1 MPNYRILLTVILT
14 SLSLSS
20 LANLD
25 DQKKANI
32 MQPIKNLFDGMP
44 EHDSSKILQQFTESA
59 LLQRTDKKGNVTST
73 DIQQFARNISQSVA
87 FLDEQL
93 LDQVI
98 LQQDRLAS
106 VWTPFAFYI
115 DGKLS
120 HCGSNSFQLVKQ
132 NKQWKIHYL
141 IDVSHSG
148 DCQVFIQA
156 Y

>member
-1 MPNYRILLTVILT
+1 MPNYRILLTVILS
-14 SLSLSS
+14 SLSLAS
-20 LANLD
+20 LAHPD
-25 DQKKANI
+25 DQNTANI
-32 MQPIKNLFDGMP
+32 MQPIKNLFDGMR

-59 LLQRTDKKGNVTST
+59 LLQRTDKNGNVTST
-73 DIQQFARNISQSVA
+73 DIQQFSRNISQSSA

-93 LDQVI
+93 LNHVV
-98 LQQDRLAS
+98 LQQDSLAS

-132 NKQWKIHYL
+132 NAQWKIHYL

-148 DCQVFIQA
+148 DCQIFIQA

>member
-14 SLSLSS
+14 SLSLAS
-20 LANLD
+20 LANPD
-25 DQKKANI
+25 DQNTANI
-32 MQPIKNLFDGMP
+32 MQPIKNLFDGMR

-59 LLQRTDKKGNVTST
+59 LLQRTDKIGNVTST
-73 DIQQFARNISQSVA
+73 DIQQFARNISQSLA

-93 LDQVI
+93 LDQVV
-98 LQQDRLAS
+98 LQQGSLAS

-132 NKQWKIHYL
+132 NTQWKIHYL

-148 DCQVFIQA
+148 DCQVFMKA

>member
-1 MPNYRILLTVILT
+1 
-14 SLSLSS
+14 
-20 LANLD
+20 
-25 DQKKANI
+25 
-32 MQPIKNLFDGMP
+32 MQPIKNLFDGMR

-73 DIQQFARNISQSVA
+73 DIQQFARNISQSLV

-93 LDQVI
+93 LDQVV
-98 LQQDRLAS
+98 LQQDSLAS

-132 NKQWKIHYL
+132 NTQWKIHYL
-141 IDVSHSG
+141 IDVSHNG
-148 DCQVFIQA
+148 DCQAIIHA

>member
-20 LANLD
+20 LANSD
-25 DQKKANI
+25 DQKTTNI
-32 MQPIKNLFDGMP
+32 MQPIKNLFDGMR

-73 DIQQFARNISQSVA
+73 DIQQFARNISQSLV

-93 LDQVI
+93 LDQVV
-98 LQQDRLAS
+98 LQQDSLAS

-132 NKQWKIHYL
+132 NTQWKIHYL
-141 IDVSHSG
+141 IDVSHNG
-148 DCQVFIQA
+148 DCQAFIHA